1 MLSDQT
7 AKVQFEIRNMF
18 KVINRLTT
26 NEITIFSPIL
36 TQKKF
41 SKSIQKSFLSAK
53 KLSEAMRAIMK
64 VDYSLFHREQMY
76 YDPENKIDNIVV
88 MKQVLPD
95 FILMPNV
102 GSRGVMWQD
111 ISEKMKQLE
120 REKTQI
126 EQEVKVFMDGCG
138 EANSE
143 HYRVVWQEI
152 ASERLDIKRLKQEKP
167 EIYREYVQSRKSSRF
182 TVKVA

>member
-1 MLSDQT
+1 METKL
-7 AKVQFEIRNMF
+7 
-18 KVINRLTT
+18 NR
-26 NEITIFSPIL
+26 
-36 TQKKF
+36 
-41 SKSIQKSFLSAK
+41 
-53 KLSEAMRAIMK
+53 R
-64 VDYSLFHREQMY
+64 
-76 YDPENKIDNIVV
+76 
-88 MKQVLPD
+88 
-95 FILMPNV
+95 
-102 GSRGVMWQD
+102 QD

-152 ASERLDIKRLKQEKP
+152 ASECLDIKRLKQEKP
-167 EIYREYVQSRKSSRF
+167 EVYREYVQSRKSSRF